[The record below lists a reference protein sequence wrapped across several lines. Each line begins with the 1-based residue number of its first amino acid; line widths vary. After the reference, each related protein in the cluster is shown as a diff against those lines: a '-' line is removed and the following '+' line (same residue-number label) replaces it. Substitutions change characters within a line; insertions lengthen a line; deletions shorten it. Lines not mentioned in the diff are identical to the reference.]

1 MGHDAELE
9 RLRAD
14 ISCALLLERSS
25 PPWRLDRREST
36 RTCLKYRRGPGEV
49 LLVTHGGSGWWDPGS
64 AAKGD
69 VFGLVQHLEPGLNFG
84 KVRQALRPLAGQIPS
99 YFADERPFGRGHVG
113 VPLAVRWQRRRMP
126 TPGSPCWRY
135 LTEQRGLPAPVVLA
149 AIRAGVLREG
159 PRASAWFAH
168 HDHQAALSGIEMR
181 GPDHRGFSSG
191 GRKSLFRLH
200 GGVETIGRLAVTE
213 APIDAMSLAAIER
226 MRADTLYLA
235 TAGGMG
241 PGTILALEQQL
252 QALAGRPDAVL
263 MAATDADP
271 AGENYAMRL
280 AGMAAAAGIRCER
293 LRPFGGVKDWN
304 DSIRKQQ
311 E

>member
-9 RLRAD
+9 QLRAE
-14 ISCALLLERSS
+14 ISCALLLERIS
-25 PPWRLDRREST
+25 PSWRLDRREST
-36 RTCLKYRRGPGEV
+36 QRCLKYRRGPGEV
-49 LLVTHGGSGWWDPGS
+49 LLVTHGGRGWWDPGS
-64 AAKGD
+64 VAKGD

-84 KVRQALRPLAGQIPS
+84 QVRQALRPLVGQIPS
-99 YFADERPFGRGHVG
+99 YSADERPFGRGHAG
-113 VPLAVRWQRRRMP
+113 VPVAVRWQRRWVP
-126 TPGSPCWRY
+126 APGSSCWRY

-168 HDHQAALSGIEMR
+168 HDHHGALSGIEMR
-181 GPDHRGFSSG
+181 GPDYRGFSSG
-191 GRKSLFRLH
+191 GRKSLFRLR
-200 GGVETIGRLAVTE
+200 GGMETAWRLAVTE
-213 APIDAMSLAAIER
+213 APIDAMSLATIER
-226 MRADTLYLA
+226 MRVDTLYLA

-252 QALAGRPDAVL
+252 RALAGRSDAVL

-280 AGMAAAAGIRCER
+280 AEMAAAAGICCER

-304 DSIRKQQ
+304 DSIKKQQ
-311 E
+311 G